1 MFVLAVGAQVTL
13 NTILYRKPSLQGQHP
28 PFLTARLIVDGP
40 GRRYLEKNCSDS
52 KWEVCR
58 YSNNLSGSSD
68 RFLWSSDGVWSVV
81 RWLSRADAQPGCS
94 LRDGRHPRIPPR
106 EQFLRS
112 SVNVLTQLEYY
123 DLVGFGL
130 SSDAGAEMHKAF
142 PQAET
147 SYLHSRQAH
156 DNLPLHF
163 FNWVHR
169 AGVVASLIVVAVLLP
184 WLWRVRPRSLIALGF
199 VIAVCIGANALS
211 AATLSGVN
219 GRYGSR

>member
-1 MFVLAVGAQVTL
+1 MAV
-13 NTILYRKPSLQGQHP
+13 I
-28 PFLTARLIVDGP
+28 
-40 GRRYLEKNCSDS
+40 
-52 KWEVCR
+52 
-58 YSNNLSGSSD
+58 
-68 RFLWSSDGVWSVV
+68 
-81 RWLSRADAQPGCS
+81 RAY
-94 LRDGRHPRIPPR
+94 PR

-112 SVNVLTQLEYY
+112 SVNVLTQLEYF

-219 GRYGSR
+219 GRYGSRIIWLVPFFALLCAFQRAGRSTEQTTNEPQARSTA